1 MISLSAQDQM
11 VLCDEGDSA
20 SETKILDS
28 NLIMGFSPI
37 SGTDTVTDTGV
48 HCAAR
53 ARAGWLAVAAP

>member
-1 MISLSAQDQM
+1 M